1 MACCEALSALVT
13 TEIHTGTQNDTLMHT
28 HTHIHT
34 HTHTHTHIY
43 IYIFWYMY
51 LYIIDVY
58 ISIYFNKKY
67 NYLTSEIKY
76 LSLKVSSEKLKIKS
90 IFLNDFFMPNL
101 QYHLYFAIFLINPLL
116 SNTPCSLC
124 RVITGNYVFFLIS
137 CHIQSSLFQ
146 LQLLVSSS
154 VSAFFRLIL

>member
-1 MACCEALSALVT
+1 
-13 TEIHTGTQNDTLMHT
+13 
-28 HTHIHT
+28 
-34 HTHTHTHIY
+34 
-43 IYIFWYMY
+43 MY

-101 QYHLYFAIFLINPLL
+101 KYHLYFAIFYQPFAFKYALL
-116 SNTPCSLC
+116 FMQSNYRKLRFLLNFMPYPIKLVPTSITRFIFSL
-124 RVITGNYVFFLIS
+124 
-137 CHIQSSLFQ
+137 
-146 LQLLVSSS
+146 S
-154 VSAFFRLIL
+154 VLPTHPIETL